1 MDKPAPL
8 ANDGIRE
15 LADAIYWDKIRRARE
30 APFEEKFL
38 AGPQLFDYACRIVC
52 AGIRMQ
58 NPGITDEDV
67 EQVLK
72 ERLELQ
78 RRLEKAR

>member
-1 MDKPAPL
+1 MNTSASHFD
-8 ANDGIRE
+8 DGIRE
-15 LADAIYWDKIRRARE
+15 LSHAIYWDRIRRAR
-30 APFEEKFL
+30 AASFEEKFL
-38 AGPQLFDYACRIVC
+38 AGPQLFDYACRITC

-58 NPGITDEDV
+58 NPGASDEDV
-67 EQVLK
+67 ERILK

>member
-1 MDKPAPL
+1 MDTSTSL
-8 ANDGIRE
+8 ASDRIRE
-15 LADAIYWDKIRRARE
+15 LSQLIYWDKIRRARE
-30 APFEEKFL
+30 ASFEEKFL
-38 AGPQLFDYACRIVC
+38 AGPQLFDYACGIVC

-58 NPGITDEDV
+58 NPGSTDEDV
-67 EQVLK
+67 ERLLK

>member
-1 MDKPAPL
+1 MMDTSTSHI
-8 ANDGIRE
+8 GIRE
-15 LADAIYWDKIRRARE
+15 LSHAIYWGKIRRARK
-30 APFEEKFL
+30 ASFEEKFQ
-38 AGPQLFDYACRIVC
+38 AGPQLFDYACGIVS

-58 NPGITDEDV
+58 NPGATDEDV
-67 EQVLK
+67 ERILK